1 MFRLDKCCPLQR
13 YICFIPITTCTP
25 ISVSLSGSLQ
35 GYVTRAKR
43 SQVIWSV
50 SLSPLMT
57 QREWLGTERHRKH
70 DLNSPTFISFL
81 PLEVVTRKNKMY
93 LYSSTSPSSPLCGI
107 HHVVLKK
114 KLEKISGSEREEN
127 AECRFLI
134 SEIREKKV
142 CKNKGGKENVNKSQF
157 LGCLLHALASEKVVC
172 ILHTR
177 RCKYSKTKKK
187 RQSVTVYTV
196 RSQGENRNVAAIR
209 KQQRKMY
216 YFLRT
221 HVKKLEYEWKLSIC
235 RKTSNQPEILNQ
247 KCSSYTKHSFL
258 LKLTRLHAGFGTPN
272 LYQFLRRTLLILF

>member
-1 MFRLDKCCPLQR
+1 MRTDHEELCGTSYGSFCLNGGICYMIPTVPSPFCRCIENYTGARCEEVLLPSIKSQTKGKPPLQGQV
-13 YICFIPITTCTP
+13 PQ
-25 ISVSLSGSLQ
+25 SVVPTWLRLQ
-35 GYVTRAKR
+35 AAMAATGYVTRAKR

-221 HVKKLEYEWKLSIC
+221 HVKKLEYE
-235 RKTSNQPEILNQ
+235 
-247 KCSSYTKHSFL
+247 
-258 LKLTRLHAGFGTPN
+258 
-272 LYQFLRRTLLILF
+272 